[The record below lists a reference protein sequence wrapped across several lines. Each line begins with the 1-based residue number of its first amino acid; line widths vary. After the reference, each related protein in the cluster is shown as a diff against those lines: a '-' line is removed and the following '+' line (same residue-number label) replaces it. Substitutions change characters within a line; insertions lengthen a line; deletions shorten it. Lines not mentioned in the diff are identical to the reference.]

1 MKTSEKS
8 LSSQYEVN
16 NQHLAG
22 IPAFSDRLKT
32 VNVWGFS
39 KVATTLW
46 LPALLF
52 IITTVA
58 FLLILRA
65 PPEWKLDVGSPGDN
79 RFLYGFSVPEVENDG
94 TATFRWSLPG
104 ARFVL
109 HGANA
114 RPSIVEMRLYND
126 PRRPIDDQQLVL
138 ERDEQQFVTM
148 DIMDGWRV
156 YRFLPPGDA
165 FGTGLTVKRIELTSA
180 TNRPG
185 AHDGRRLGVVID
197 WIRVVP
203 FTGSFIS
210 PLGGVPLQRA
220 LVLTWGV
227 AVLAGG
233 VWRIS
238 RTLLPHRRRFALA
251 QAYVIAGGVA
261 LALMVWAWHN
271 PYTLAWTLPGI
282 PWTLGIITLVL
293 IGGKIVA
300 TLRALIAAARE
311 RRQIEKLP
319 AIVGWVGLGL
329 LVIAQWLLNQWTI
342 GIGIGLALGSLL
354 LLMSVYSMS
363 QLPHTR
369 PWSRHPD
376 ACGIT
381 RTQSLLL
388 LTVIFVVALGLRLYR
403 LADLPY
409 GLWRDEARHGLIAL
423 RLLNDPDYHPIYVAS
438 GRVNMPA
445 LGFYPF
451 ALSLKL
457 FGVHDWSM
465 RPVVAVAGAVTVF
478 PLYGLVAHIMRRRD
492 IALLAAALLAASS
505 WHLTLSR
512 FSFPTIFDP
521 LFSLLG
527 LWLLLIGLE
536 YTRDAPA
543 PSEHRQHAAVQV
555 RQWLNVNSMPGVRRA
570 ITLLLSGICIGV
582 AVQTYHT
589 GRLAP
594 GVAGLLALL
603 MLLRDIRRRRV
614 WLASMLVVGIG
625 FTLAVAPLMAYVL
638 EKPDAFNDRVGGI
651 FLLRESALKGRSPPA
666 VLDDEALKRHLLMFN
681 VRGDN
686 NGRHHAPDSP
696 MLDFVTGL
704 GFLMGCAT
712 LLRYWRDW
720 RSMFLLGAL
729 GITLIPSALAVDS
742 PHAMRSIGA
751 VGFACTIAALGWAE
765 IGRGIQTSWGRTL
778 QQQQP
783 AWLCPQ
789 FWMPTAGLMVVL
801 IALGLNS
808 WLYFAHMAIDSRV
821 WGSFYPVHTQ
831 VGTYL
836 RDLVDEEGPEALNQV
851 YIPEGLMRNSV
862 LIYMTHGL
870 PVKTFNEASLPRLAQ
885 SEHRFI
891 LSGYTLQ
898 KDKQLLSP
906 YLGSDPV
913 PLVRGPD
920 FPNRAQPSFAIYE
933 IP

>member
-1 MKTSEKS
+1 MKTSEKP

-39 KVATTLW
+39 TVATTLW

-65 PPEWKLDVGSPGDN
+65 PPAWKLDVGSPGDN
-79 RFLYGFSVPEVENDG
+79 RFLYGFSVPEVENGG
-94 TATFRWSLPG
+94 TATFRWSLPR

-138 ERDEQQFVTM
+138 ERDGQQFVTL

-165 FGTGLTVKRIELTSA
+165 FGTGVNVKRIELTSA

-203 FTGSFIS
+203 FTGSFTS
-210 PLGGVPLQRA
+210 RLGGVPLQRA
-220 LVLTWGV
+220 LLLTWGV

-233 VWRIS
+233 VWRIN
-238 RTLLPHRRRFALA
+238 RTLLPHRRRFAPA
-251 QAYVIAGGVA
+251 QVYIIAGGVA
-261 LALMVWAWHN
+261 LGLMVWAWHN
-271 PYTLAWTLPGI
+271 PYTLAWALPGI
-282 PWTLGIITLVL
+282 PWTLGIVTLAL
-293 IGGKIVA
+293 IGGKAVA
-300 TLRALIAAARE
+300 TLRAMIAAARE
-311 RRQIEKLP
+311 RLQIKKLP
-319 AIVGWVGLGL
+319 AIIGWVSLGL
-329 LVIAQWLLNQWTI
+329 FVIAQWLLNQWAI
-342 GIGIGLALGSLL
+342 GFGLGLMLGSLL
-354 LLMSVYSMS
+354 LLISVYSMS
-363 QLPHTR
+363 QPPQTR
-369 PWSRHPD
+369 PWPPHLD
-376 ACGIT
+376 TGGIT

-388 LTVIFVVALGLRLYR
+388 LVVIFVVALGLRLYR
-403 LADLPY
+403 LDDLPY

-465 RPVVAVAGAVTVF
+465 RPVVALAGAVTVF

-492 IALLAAALLAASS
+492 IALLAVALLAVSS

-527 LWLLLIGLE
+527 LWLLLVGLE
-536 YTRDAPA
+536 HAHDDQATSA
-543 PSEHRQHAAVQV
+543 HRQHSSVQV
-555 RQWLNVNSMPGVRRA
+555 RQRLNTNIAPGIRQAV
-570 ITLLLSGICIGV
+570 TLLLSGICIGV

-594 GVAGLLALL
+594 VVAGLLALL
-603 MLLRDIRRRRV
+603 MLLQNIRRWRV
-614 WLASMLVVGIG
+614 WLASMIVVGIG

-638 EKPDAFNDRVGGI
+638 DKPDAFNDRVGGI
-651 FLLRESALKGRSPPA
+651 FLLRESALKGRSPLA
-666 VLDDEALKRHLLMFN
+666 VLDDEALKRHLLMFH

-751 VGFACTIAALGWAE
+751 VGFACTIAALGWTE
-765 IGRGIQTSWGRTL
+765 IGRGIQTSWGSTL
-778 QQQQP
+778 QHQQP
-783 AWLCPQ
+783 AWLRPQ
-789 FWMPTAGLMVVL
+789 FRMPAAGLMVVL
-801 IALGLNS
+801 IALVLNA
-808 WLYFAHMAIDSRV
+808 WLYFAHMAVDNRV

-836 RDLVDEEGPEALNQV
+836 RDLVDKEGPEALSQMYV
-851 YIPEGLMRNSV
+851 PEGLMRNSV
-862 LIYMTHGL
+862 LTYMTYGL

-885 SEHRFI
+885 SESRFI

-898 KDKQLLSP
+898 KDKQLLIP
-906 YLGSDPV
+906 YIGSDPV
-913 PLVRGPD
+913 PLVYGPD
-920 FPNRAQPSFAIYE
+920 FPSRDQPSFAVYE